1 MSEKNNTRQ
10 QAIRHSESWWLCE
23 NIINHAGQVALL
35 RMDFPQ
41 VFILIRDYGESYFAN
56 FDEFKDSIAEVNFFR
71 PQDRKKANLDE
82 ILVDAW
88 NFLAL
93 TEEEEERQYNLN
105 NGYQDND
112 IP

>member
-1 MSEKNNTRQ
+1 MNTRQ
-10 QAIRHSESWWLCE
+10 NALETSKHWWLCE

-56 FDEFKDSIAEVNFFR
+56 FDEFKNSIAEVNFFN
-71 PQDRKKANLDE
+71 PQDRKEADLDE

-93 TEEEEERQYNLN
+93 TEEEEERQYELN
-105 NGYQDND
+105 NGYQGN
-112 IP
+112 